1 MYTFLLFTKNRKKI
15 LRHTPP
21 HALSRSLVHGVRIWI
36 PDSYRLKPAN

>member
-21 HALSRSLVHGVRIWI
+21 HALSPSLVYRVRIWI
-36 PDSYRLKPAN
+36 PEFYRL